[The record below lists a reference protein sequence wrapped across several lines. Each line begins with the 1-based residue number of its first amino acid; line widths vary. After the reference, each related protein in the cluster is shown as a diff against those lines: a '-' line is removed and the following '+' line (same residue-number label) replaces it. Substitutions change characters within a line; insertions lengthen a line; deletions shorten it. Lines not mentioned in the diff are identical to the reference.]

1 MAIKL
6 SDKDWE
12 ILLPEKPF
20 KIGTQ
25 TIYLR
30 PLTIEQISRG
40 IAELNALREE
50 LAKRGIDAENYQ
62 ARLPEVFE
70 CVLEHALGLL
80 SEITGIEAEDLRRLP
95 ISIGVALLE
104 AILEA
109 NGDDFLALSERLRK
123 MTDRLRGLVSGLQSS
138 FAGSSGEDTGG
149 AISADTP

>member
-70 CVLEHALGLL
+70 CVLDHALGLL

-95 ISIGVALLE
+95 VSVGVALLE
-104 AILEA
+104 TIIEA
-109 NGDDFLALSERLRK
+109 NGDDFLALAERLRA
-123 MTDRLRGLVSGLQSS
+123 MSDRLRGLVSGLQSS
-138 FAGSSGEDTGG
+138 FAGSSEPGTVGKTSEAT
-149 AISADTP
+149 A

>member
-12 ILLPEKPF
+12 ILLPAKPF
-20 KIGTQ
+20 KIGAQ

-30 PLTIEQISRG
+30 PLTIEQISHG

-70 CVLEHALGLL
+70 CVLDHALGLL
-80 SEITGIEAEDLRRLP
+80 AEITGIEAEDLRRLP
-95 ISIGVALLE
+95 VSVGVALLE
-104 AILEA
+104 AIIEA
-109 NGDDFLALSERLRK
+109 NGDDFLALAERLRA
-123 MTDRLRGLVSGLQSS
+123 MSDRLRGLVSSLQSS
-138 FAGSSGEDTGG
+138 FAGSSVPGTDGQT
-149 AISADTP
+149 SAATP

>member
-12 ILLPEKPF
+12 ILLPAKPF

-50 LAKRGIDAENYQ
+50 LVKRGIDAENYQ
-62 ARLPEVFE
+62 VRLPEVFE
-70 CVLEHALGLL
+70 CVLDHALGLL
-80 SEITGIEAEDLRRLP
+80 AEITGIEAEDLRRLP
-95 ISIGVALLE
+95 VSVGVALLE

-109 NGDDFLALSERLRK
+109 NGDDFLALAERLRK
-123 MTDRLRGLVSGLQSS
+123 MTGRLRDLVSDLQSS
-138 FAGSSGEDTGG
+138 FAGSSGEDIGG
-149 AISADTP
+149 ATSAATP